1 MQELSTTH
9 WRRLAIAVAAL
20 TLVLIGGTIGYVV
33 LGFSPL
39 NALYQS
45 VTTVSTVGFREVE
58 PLGRAGKIFTM
69 LLILVGVG
77 TTLYAFGML
86 IETILEGRIQDLMGR
101 RRMQRTINE
110 LSGHVVVCG
119 WGRVG
124 RSIAH
129 DLFASGQELV
139 VIDRDA
145 ERLRDCPY
153 PIVVGDATED
163 PVLEEAGLQRATA
176 LVAGVETD
184 AGNLYITISARAL
197 APHLFIVARAR
208 SEASEP
214 KLRRVGADRVVNPQH
229 IGGTRMAAFV
239 LQPNVAEF
247 IDVVMHDSGLE
258 FRLAEVEVGDASSLA
273 GSTLREAHVRHETG
287 AMVLALRG
295 DTGFITNPPPDTV
308 ISPGHVLIAIG
319 TSEQLDRLGAL
330 VDHGSAATP

>member
-1 MQELSTTH
+1 MQERSTTH

-20 TLVLIGGTIGYVV
+20 TMVLIGGTVGYMV

-69 LLILVGVG
+69 ALILVGVG

-110 LSGHVVVCG
+110 MSGHILVCG

-129 DLFASGQELV
+129 DLVASGRQVV

-145 ERLRDCPY
+145 
-153 PIVVGDATED
+153 
-163 PVLEEAGLQRATA
+163 
-176 LVAGVETD
+176 
-184 AGNLYITISARAL
+184 
-197 APHLFIVARAR
+197 
-208 SEASEP
+208 AS
-214 KLRRVGADRVVNPQH
+214 
-229 IGGTRMAAFV
+229 TR
-239 LQPNVAEF
+239 
-247 IDVVMHDSGLE
+247 
-258 FRLAEVEVGDASSLA
+258 
-273 GSTLREAHVRHETG
+273 
-287 AMVLALRG
+287 
-295 DTGFITNPPPDTV
+295 
-308 ISPGHVLIAIG
+308 
-319 TSEQLDRLGAL
+319 
-330 VDHGSAATP
+330 